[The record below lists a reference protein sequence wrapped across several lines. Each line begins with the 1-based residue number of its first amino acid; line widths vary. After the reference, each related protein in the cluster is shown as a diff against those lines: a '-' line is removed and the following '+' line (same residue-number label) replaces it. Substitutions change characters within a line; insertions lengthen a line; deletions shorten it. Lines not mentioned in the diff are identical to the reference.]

1 MYEQIASN
9 KRKTYLLFIA
19 FFLLVGLM
27 GYVFGFFFWGNWIP
41 GFTIAWI
48 IAIVFSLFSY
58 YSGHKMVLAMTK
70 AKEARK
76 PKYAYLIN
84 TVEGLSIAA
93 GLPKPKVYVIESDAL
108 NAFASGRDPKNSIVC
123 VTTGLIERLN
133 RQELEGVLA
142 HELSHIKNYDIRT
155 MMLAATLVGV
165 VAFMSDIMIRSLWF
179 GGGRR
184 DNNGGNAIFMVIG
197 IVLAIL
203 APIAAYLIKMAV
215 SRKREYLADASGAML
230 TRYPKGLAD
239 ALRKISKDPHILK
252 SASNAT
258 AHLFISNPFGKRK
271 IMFSNLFSTHP
282 PLEARIKK
290 LEAM

>member
-9 KRKTYLLFIA
+9 KRKTYLLFFV
-19 FFLLVGLM
+19 FFLLLGII
-27 GYVFGFFFWGNWIP
+27 GYVFGFVFWGNWIP

-48 IAIVFSLFSY
+48 IAVVFGLISY
-58 YSGHKMVLAMTK
+58 YSGHKMILAMTN
-70 AKEARK
+70 AKEAKK
-76 PKYAYLIN
+76 PKYTYLIN

-93 GLPKPKVYVIESDAL
+93 GLPMPKVYVIESQAL

-123 VTTGLIERLN
+123 VTTGLIEKLN

-142 HELSHIKNYDIRT
+142 HELSHVKNYDIRT

-165 VAFMSDIMIRSLWF
+165 VAFISDIMLRSFIW
-179 GGGRR
+179 GGGNR
-184 DNNGGNAIFMVIG
+184 DNNKGNGILMAVG

-203 APIAAYLIKMAV
+203 APLIASMIKLAI

-239 ALRKISKDPHILK
+239 ALRKISKDENVLK

-258 AHLFISNPFGKRK
+258 AHLFISSPFTRK
-271 IMFSNLFSTHP
+271 KIIFSNLFSTHP
-282 PLEARIKK
+282 PIEDRIKR
-290 LEAM
+290 LDQM

>member
-9 KRKTYLLFIA
+9 KRKTYLLFIV
-19 FFLLVGLM
+19 FFLLVGII

-48 IAIVFSLFSY
+48 IAIIFSLISY
-58 YSGHKMVLAMTK
+58 YNGHKMILAMTK

-76 PKYAYLIN
+76 PTYSYLVN
-84 TVEGLSIAA
+84 TVEGLAIAA
-93 GLPKPKVYVIESDAL
+93 GLPKPKIYVIESNAL

-123 VTTGLIERLN
+123 VTTGLMEKLN

-165 VAFMSDIMIRSLWF
+165 IAFMSDIMIRSLWF

-184 DNNGGNAIFMVIG
+184 DDNGGNAVIMVVG
-197 IVLAIL
+197 IALAIL
-203 APIAAYLIKMAV
+203 APLIATLIKLAI

-239 ALRKISKDPHILK
+239 ALRKISKDENVLK
-252 SASNAT
+252 TASNAT
-258 AHLFISNPFGKRK
+258 AHLFINNPFTKKK

-282 PLEARIKK
+282 PIESRIKK
-290 LEAM
+290 LESM